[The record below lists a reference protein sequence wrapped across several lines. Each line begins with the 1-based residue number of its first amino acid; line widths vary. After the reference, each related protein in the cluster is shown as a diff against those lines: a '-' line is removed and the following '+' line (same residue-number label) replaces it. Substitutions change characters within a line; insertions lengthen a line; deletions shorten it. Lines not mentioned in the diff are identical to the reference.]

1 MRINSIDYIK
11 IQKYIILS
19 FFKKKL
25 WNNIILNLFKLIFA
39 THNLSGLGLRASP
52 VGDANGE
59 ANAKTCIFNFSFF
72 IKSFQRSRQQRSQN
86 GFLIW
91 EEVFLQVPVE

>member
-1 MRINSIDYIK
+1 MVIALVMVIETTITTVATISIIN
-11 IQKYIILS
+11 
-19 FFKKKL
+19 
-25 WNNIILNLFKLIFA
+25 NL
-39 THNLSGLGLRASP
+39 GGGPVVRASP
-52 VGDANGE
+52 AGDANGE
-59 ANAKTCIFNFSFF
+59 ANAKKCTFNFSFF